1 MLMHIVSFK
10 YHAGAADA
18 ARTHHRERLD
28 ALKSLDGVIDLK
40 VGQDVVHSARSFD
53 TGLIVTFRDRGA
65 LDAYQTDPRHVPVAQ
80 FGVSLCEQIVSVDF
94 DI

>member
-10 YHAGAADA
+10 YHASAAEG
-18 ARTHHRERLD
+18 ARTQHRERLD
-28 ALKSLDGVIDLK
+28 ALRSLDGVIDLK